1 MSRFVNRTTQNVIDV
16 TVLSLAVWLA
26 FLLRFDWDPP
36 FEMTKRHA
44 FAWPYIVGFQ
54 AVILAA
60 FGVPKFAWRYVG
72 IREAV
77 RILSAFAVATTGLV
91 GMRIIAGQMLA
102 TFGYS
107 KYVLV
112 PTGVIAI
119 DAVLA
124 FLGIAGIRVFR
135 RIIAEHVETSRRR
148 KVQPHRLRTLLVG
161 AGEAGVIVARELA
174 RRPDLGMHP
183 VAFVDDNPSKTSLEV
198 SGVPVVGT
206 TERLR
211 AIAEELDVEQV
222 LITIA
227 NAPGRVIRDI
237 AMRCRE
243 LGVPTKIIPGVYEI
257 VGGSVSL
264 TTIRDVAIDD
274 LLGREPVVLDTEGI
288 ARIVGSRVVMVTG
301 SGGSIG
307 SELCRQI
314 GRFGPSR
321 LVLVERS
328 ENALFNIHREL
339 VEAIPG
345 LQVVPCMADVCDA
358 KRMRALFAEHTPS
371 VVFHAAAHKHVPMM
385 EWNAGEAIKNNVFG
399 TKIIA
404 DLADTHGVSQFVLIS
419 TDKAVNPTSVMG
431 ASKRLAEM
439 YIQCKAQG
447 SSTKFTAVRFGNV
460 LGSAG
465 SVIPIFKEQIARGG
479 PVTVT
484 HPEMKRY
491 FMTIPEACQL
501 VLQAAS
507 MGTGH
512 EVFILD
518 MGEPMRIIELA
529 RDLIRLSGF
538 VPDEDIAIK
547 FTGMRPGEKLFEDL
561 SFDEEKADKTRH
573 PKIFVGNMQ
582 LRDPAEL
589 IAKLED
595 MHNVVER
602 NDPVAAIRQKLAECV
617 PEYQHERRADPT
629 DRLRLVH
636 SAS

>member
-1 MSRFVNRTTQNVIDV
+1 MSRFLNRTTQNVIDV
-16 TVLSLAVWLA
+16 AILSVAVWIA
-26 FLLRFDWDPP
+26 FLLRFDWQPP
-36 FEMTKRHA
+36 FEMVKRHI

-54 AVILAA
+54 AAMLAG

-72 IREAV
+72 IREAT
-77 RILSAFAVATTGLV
+77 RILSAIAAVTVALV
-91 GMRIIAGQMLA
+91 AMRIAAGYLLPE
-102 TFGYS
+102 FGYL
-107 KYVLV
+107 KYALV

-119 DAVLA
+119 DALLA
-124 FLGIAGIRVFR
+124 FLGIAGVRVLR
-135 RIIAEHVETSRRR
+135 RIVAEHVETSRRR
-148 KVQPHRLRTLLVG
+148 VSQPRRLRTLLVG
-161 AGEAGVIVARELA
+161 AGEAGVLVARELA
-174 RRPDLGMHP
+174 RRPDLGMEP
-183 VAFVDDNPSKTSLEV
+183 VAFVDDNPAKTSLEV

-211 AIAEELDVEQV
+211 AVAEELDIEQV

-227 NAPGRVIRDI
+227 NAPGRAIRDI

-288 ARIVGSRVVMVTG
+288 ARVVGNRVVMITG
-301 SGGSIG
+301 AGGSIG

-314 GRFGPSR
+314 ARFGPSR
-321 LVLVERS
+321 LVLIERS

-339 VEAIPG
+339 VEASPG
-345 LQVVPCMADVCDA
+345 LAVVPCMADVCDQR
-358 KRMRALFAEHTPS
+358 RMRALFTEHSPS

-399 TKIIA
+399 TKIVA
-404 DLADTHGVSQFVLIS
+404 DLSDAHGVSQFVLIS

-439 YIQCKAQG
+439 YIQCKSQG
-447 SSTKFTAVRFGNV
+447 SGTKFTTVRFGNV

-484 HPEMKRY
+484 HPDMKRY

-518 MGEPMRIIELA
+518 MGEPMRIVDLA
-529 RDLIRLSGF
+529 RDLIKLSGL
-538 VPDEDIAIK
+538 VPDEDIVIK

-573 PKIFVGNMQ
+573 PKIFVGSMA
-582 LRDPAEL
+582 LRDPAEVV
-589 IAKLED
+589 AKLED
-595 MHNVVER
+595 MRAVVER
-602 NDPVAAIRQKLAECV
+602 HEPTTVVLQKLAECV
-617 PEYQHERRADPT
+617 PEYEHERRT
-629 DRLRLVH
+629 DAAERLRLVH

>member
-1 MSRFVNRTTQNVIDV
+1 MSRFVNRTTQNIIDV
-16 TVLSLAVWLA
+16 IVLSIAVWLA
-26 FLLRFDWDPP
+26 FLLRFDWEPP
-36 FEMTKRHA
+36 FEMTKRHI
-44 FAWPYIVGFQ
+44 FAWPYVVAFQ
-54 AVILAA
+54 ATLLAA

-72 IREAV
+72 IREAT
-77 RILSAFAVATTGLV
+77 RILLALTTATGALLCL
-91 GMRIIAGQMLA
+91 RLIAEDLLPS
-102 TFGYS
+102 FGYS
-107 KYVLV
+107 KYLLV

-119 DAVLA
+119 DAMLA
-124 FLGIAGIRVFR
+124 FLGIAGVRVLR
-135 RIIAEHVETSRRR
+135 RIVAEHVETSRRR
-148 KVQPHRLRTLLVG
+148 VAQPRRLRTLLVG

-174 RRPDLGMHP
+174 RRPDLGMEP
-183 VAFVDDNPSKTSLEV
+183 SAFLDDNPAKTSLEV

-206 TERLR
+206 TARLR
-211 AIAEELDVEQV
+211 QVVEELDIEQV

-237 AMRCRE
+237 AMRCRD

-274 LLGREPVVLDTEGI
+274 LLGREPVVLDTEEI
-288 ARIVGSRVVMVTG
+288 ARVVGSRVVMVTG
-301 SGGSIG
+301 AGGSIG
-307 SELCRQI
+307 AELCRQI
-314 GRFGPSR
+314 ARFGPSR

-328 ENALFNIHREL
+328 EIALFNVHREL
-339 VEAIPG
+339 VEAMPG
-345 LQVVPCMADVCDA
+345 LAVVPCMADVCDLR
-358 KRMRALFAEHTPS
+358 RMRSLFTEHTPS

-399 TKIIA
+399 TKTVA
-404 DLADTHGVSQFVLIS
+404 DLSDAHGVSQFVLIS

-439 YIQCKAQG
+439 YIQCKSQG
-447 SSTKFTAVRFGNV
+447 SGTKFTTVRFGNV

-518 MGEPMRIIELA
+518 MGEPMRIVDLA
-529 RDLIRLSGF
+529 RDLIRLSGL

-573 PKIFVGNMQ
+573 PKIFVGNMP
-582 LRDPAEL
+582 LRDPSEV

-595 MHNVVER
+595 MRNVVER
-602 NDPVAAIRQKLAECV
+602 DEPVGVIRQQLAQCV
-617 PEYQHERRADPT
+617 PEFQHERRNDPA